1 MWREIKRL
9 INNFHSF
16 VITTHANPDGD
27 GLGAAA
33 AMVELLLQME
43 KRVQFVCDSPISDK
57 FRFLDFH
64 NLFSTYNTLL
74 PPEGEILIVLDTHRK
89 ERIGRLA
96 QLPFKAICCIDH
108 HEVTE
113 PFTRYNAIDS
123 KACSV
128 GAMVYTLIKE
138 CGHDLNFESATGIY
152 CSIICDTGRFSYS
165 STNRK
170 AHKIADECMKL
181 GVDPDQ
187 MYARLYQHVPLSQ
200 VRLFAQALQRME
212 TYLDDRVL
220 IQELRQEDCNLDGI
234 NPSDLEHLDLDYI
247 HEFNKWI
254 EEVECF
260 ALLRELSDGMIRVSM
275 RSKSDLDIGKI
286 LRKLGGGGHTKA
298 AGANM
303 KGPISEVKAKILQLL
318 TIELSATTT
327 TS

>member
-1 MWREIKRL
+1 MWRDIKRL
-9 INNFHSF
+9 INNHHSF
-16 VITTHANPDGD
+16 IITTHINPDGD
-27 GLGAAA
+27 GIGAAA
-33 AMVELLLQME
+33 AMVELLLQMG

-57 FRFLDFH
+57 FKFLDFH
-64 NLFSTYNTLL
+64 SLFSSYNPLL
-74 PPEGEILIVLDTHRK
+74 PPEAEILIVLDTHRK

-96 QLPFKAICCIDH
+96 DLPFKAICCIDH
-108 HEVTE
+108 HEITT
-113 PFTRYNAIDS
+113 PFTRFNAIDS

-152 CSIICDTGRFSYS
+152 SSIMCDTGRFSYS

-187 MYARLYQHVPLSQ
+187 TYARIYQHVPMAQ

-220 IQELRQEDCNLDGI
+220 IQEIRQEDCLLDGI
-234 NPSDLEHLDLDYI
+234 NPLDLEHIDLDYI

-260 ALLRELSDGMIRVSM
+260 ALLRELSNGTIRVSM
-275 RSKSDLDIGKI
+275 RSKTNLDIGKLI
-286 LRKLGGGGHTKA
+286 RKLGGGGHSKA
-298 AGANM
+298 AGATL
-303 KGPISEVKAKILQLL
+303 KCSITEAKKKILELV
-318 TIELSATTT
+318 TEELSLQQQ
-327 TS
+327 SV

>member
-16 VITTHANPDGD
+16 VITTHVNPDGD

-33 AMVELLLQME
+33 AMVELLLQMG
-43 KRVQFVCDSPISDK
+43 KRVQFVVDSPISEK

-64 NLFSTYNTLL
+64 HLFSSFNPLL
-74 PPEGEILIVLDTHRK
+74 PPEGDILIVLDTHRK

-96 QLPFKAICCIDH
+96 DLPFKAICCIDH
-108 HEVTE
+108 HELTS
-113 PFTRYNAIDS
+113 PFTHYNAVDP

-138 CGHDLNFESATGIY
+138 CGHDLNYESATGIY
-152 CSIICDTGRFSYS
+152 SSILCDTGRFSYS

-181 GVDPDQ
+181 GVDPNQ
-187 MYARLYQHVPLSQ
+187 AYARLYQHVPLSQ

-212 TYLDDRVL
+212 TFLNDRVL
-220 IQELRQEDCNLDGI
+220 IQEIRQEDCVVDGI
-234 NPSDLEHLDLDYI
+234 NPLDLEHIDLDYI

-260 ALLRELSDGMIRVSM
+260 ALLRELSNGTIRVSL
-275 RSKSDLDIGKI
+275 RSKTSLDIGKVI
-286 LRKLGGGGHTKA
+286 RKLGGGGHSKA
-298 AGANM
+298 AGATLKCSM
-303 KGPISEVKAKILQLL
+303 AEAKQKILTLL
-318 TIELSATTT
+318 TEEFALQPQ
-327 TS
+327 

>member
-9 INNFHSF
+9 INNYHSF

-33 AMVELLLQME
+33 AMVELLLQMG

-64 NLFSTYNTLL
+64 SLFSTYNPLL
-74 PPEGEILIVLDTHRK
+74 PPEADMLIVLDTHRK

-96 QLPFKAICCIDH
+96 QLSFKAICCIDH

-113 PFTRYNAIDS
+113 PFTPYNAIDS

-138 CGHDLNFESATGIY
+138 FGHDLNFESATGIY

-187 MYARLYQHVPLSQ
+187 MYGRLYQHVPLSQ
-200 VRLFAQALQRME
+200 VRLFAQALQKME
-212 TYLDDRVL
+212 TYYDDRIL
-220 IQELRQEDCNLDGI
+220 IQELRQEDCHLDGI
-234 NPSDLEHLDLDYI
+234 NPEDLEHLDLDYI

-254 EEVECF
+254 KEVECF
-260 ALLRELSDGMIRVSM
+260 ALLRELPDGLIRVSM
-275 RSKSDLDIGKI
+275 RSKSNLDIGKI
-286 LRKLGGGGHTKA
+286 LRKLGGGGHNKA
-298 AGANM
+298 AGATM
-303 KGPISEVKAKILQLL
+303 KGPISDVKAKILNLL
-318 TIELSATTT
+318 KGELSETAI